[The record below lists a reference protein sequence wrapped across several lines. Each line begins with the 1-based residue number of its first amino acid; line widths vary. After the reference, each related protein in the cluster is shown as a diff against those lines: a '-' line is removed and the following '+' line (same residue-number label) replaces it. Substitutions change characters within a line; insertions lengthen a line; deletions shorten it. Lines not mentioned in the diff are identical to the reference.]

1 MNPAAAAA
9 PIRVGQ
15 RHAVEEYPRT
25 AAQPASTMKN
35 VIGTSGMFE
44 RDIAT
49 MTGVNASSTPLTR
62 PAARPATRRTVD
74 INSHTEA
81 PPSSTVGSMS
91 DHGWNPNTRVDNAAS
106 HNESGGLSTVTHP
119 PASTDAYQKACQ
131 LVPIERTA
139 AA

>member
-1 MNPAAAAA
+1 MKPAAAAM
-9 PIRVGQ
+9 PI
-15 RHAVEEYPRT
+15 T
-25 AAQPASTMKN
+25 
-35 VIGTSGMFE
+35 

-49 MTGVNASSTPLTR
+49 MIGVNANSTPPMR

-81 PPSSTVGSMS
+81 PPSSTVGSIS
-91 DHGWNPNTRVDNAAS
+91 DHGWNPNNRVDNDAS
-106 HNESGGLSTVTHP
+106 HIESGGLSTVTQP
-119 PASTDAYQKACQ
+119 PESTEAYQKACQ